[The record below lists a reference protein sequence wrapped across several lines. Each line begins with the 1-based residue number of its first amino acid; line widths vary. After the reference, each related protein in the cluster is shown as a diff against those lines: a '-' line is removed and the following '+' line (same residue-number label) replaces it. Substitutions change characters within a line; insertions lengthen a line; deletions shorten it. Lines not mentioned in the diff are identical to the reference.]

1 MKKNLKKVFAC
12 CLVLVMAMAMFTA
25 CGDKNGG
32 NSGNSGSS
40 EPEKKTE
47 LTKEEYQAKITDISG
62 QISEITSKYSAD
74 MNSGDVTKVAAAT
87 KSMIDEMKPLYT
99 ELGDLAAPAEFKDQQ
114 TTIKEGCDASLE
126 TLDLSL
132 ELIELSTNADSA
144 NTEDI
149 TAKMQ
154 ELTSQ
159 MTELQEKATALT
171 TALQEV
177 LTA

>member
-12 CLVLVMAMAMFTA
+12 CMVLVMAMAVFTA
-25 CGDKNGG
+25 CGEKSGG
-32 NSGNSGSS
+32 NGGSS

-74 MNSGDVTKVAAAT
+74 MNSGDVEKVASAT
-87 KSMIDEMKPLYT
+87 KSMIDEIKPLYT
-99 ELGDLAAPAEFKDQQ
+99 ELGNLAAPAEFKDQQ
-114 TTIKEGCDASLE
+114 ATIKEGCDASIK

-132 ELIELSTNADSA
+132 ELIELSTNADQA
-144 NTEDI
+144 NAEDI

-159 MTELQEKATALT
+159 MTELQEKAASLT

>member
-25 CGDKNGG
+25 CGEKAGG
-32 NSGNSGSS
+32 NGGSS

-47 LTKEEYQAKITDISG
+47 LSKEDYQAKITDISG

-74 MNSGDVTKVAAAT
+74 MNSGDVAKVAEAT
-87 KSMIDEMKPLYT
+87 KAMIAEMKPLYT

-114 TTIKEGCDASLE
+114 ATIKEGCDASLK

-132 ELIELSTNADSA
+132 ELIELSMDADQPDA
-144 NTEDI
+144 ENI
-149 TAKMQ
+149 TTKMQ

-159 MTELQEKATALT
+159 MTELQEKAASLT